1 MSDDLDALRAE
12 LDAVDRELMRVAA
25 RRLQVVRRIGELKA
39 DSSSVVFDRDRER
52 VVRARARLNAQA
64 EGLPPSVGETLIHAL
79 IEAGHDV
86 QSEVV
91 AARQPAGRRVLIL
104 GGHGA
109 MGRFLGA
116 TLARRG
122 HAIDAYDLEDERDL
136 ADAVA
141 TAEVVVLSVPMPLAA
156 TMARRVAPLIAPHQL
171 LCDINSLKEEVCAV
185 YAAECRGEALG
196 LHPMFGPSVSSLR
209 RQKVVVCRVSDG
221 PVSAWLLAELGGL
234 GAELIET
241 DPATHDR
248 IMAIVQVLVH
258 FRTLVMGEA
267 LRRSGVPIAQSLA
280 FTSPIYRLELAVV
293 GRLFTQDPDLY
304 ASIEM
309 ENPHGAAARDRF
321 LEAARAVK
329 AHIDAGDRDG
339 FRALFGEVAAYFEGF
354 GDEAMRLSDAV
365 IDLLAERA

>member
-1 MSDDLDALRAE
+1 MTSDLDALRAE

-25 RRLQVVRRIGELKA
+25 RRLHVVRRIGELKA
-39 DSSSVVFDRDRER
+39 SSSSVVFDRDRER
-52 VVRARARLNAQA
+52 IVRARARVNARA
-64 EGLPPSVGETLIHAL
+64 EGLPPSLGETLIHAL
-79 IEAGHDV
+79 IEAGHEV

-91 AARQPAGRRVLIL
+91 AAHHTQGRRVLLI
-104 GGHGA
+104 GGLGA
-109 MGRFLGA
+109 MGRLLGA

-122 HAIDAYDLEDERDL
+122 HAIDTFDLEDTRDL

-141 TAEVVVLSVPMPLAA
+141 GAQVIVLAVPMPVALG
-156 TMARRVAPLIAPHQL
+156 MAKRVAPLIAPHQL
-171 LCDINSLKEEVCAV
+171 LCDINSLKEAICAT
-185 YAAECRGEALG
+185 YASGCRGEALG
-196 LHPMFGPSVSSLR
+196 LHPMFGPTVSSLR
-209 RQKVVVCRVSDG
+209 RQKVVVCRVHDG
-221 PVSAWLLAELGGL
+221 PLSAWLLAELGGL

-309 ENPHGAAARDRF
+309 ENPHGAAMRDSF

-329 AHIDAGDRDG
+329 AHLDAGDRDR
-339 FRALFGEVAAYFEGF
+339 FRALFDEVSAYFDGF

-365 IDLLAERA
+365 IDLLAERG